1 MTALYQYPPQ
11 TALKRVI
18 PKARIY
24 DAVGASTALRDR
36 FVHEVDQIVWTH
48 KLAPETLNM
57 PATAAVPEIQVF
69 RLTLKG
75 KALHD
80 DILRAIDRAI
90 PFPVLFELVRDTRIQ
105 AAAAF
110 KRPSDAAA
118 GKWVVSEHL
127 RGAWVDRDTPRSTLP
142 VAVSL
147 GVLYDRVL
155 AALTPV
161 EVRAGEDTESRLA
174 RLAEIK
180 AKEREISQL
189 QSKLRR
195 ENQFNIKVT
204 LHGQLAEAQA
214 EFDHMKTPNKAGQ
227 RITGKGTT

>member
-18 PKARIY
+18 PKTRIY
-24 DAVGASTALRDR
+24 DSAKASTALRER
-36 FVHEVDQIVWTH
+36 FVREVDQIVWAH
-48 KLAPETLNM
+48 KLAPETLNL

-75 KALHD
+75 DSLHD

-90 PFPVLFELVRDTRIQ
+90 PFLVMFELLAGERIQ

-110 KRPSDAAA
+110 KRPSDAAT
-118 GKWVVSEHL
+118 GKWVVFDHM
-127 RGAWVDRDTPRSTLP
+127 RGTWQSRETQRSPLP
-142 VAVSL
+142 VAVTL
-147 GVLYDRVL
+147 GALYEGML
-155 AALTPV
+155 SPLMPMAPV
-161 EVRAGEDTESRLA
+161 AGEDVETRLA
-174 RLAEIK
+174 RAAQIK
-180 AKEREISQL
+180 AKEREIAQL
-189 QSKLRR
+189 QSKLKR

-214 EFDHMKTPNKAGQ
+214 EFEHMKTPNRGD
-227 RITGKGTT
+227 KGTP

>member
-18 PKARIY
+18 PKTRIY
-24 DAVGASTALRDR
+24 DGAKASTALRER
-36 FVHEVDQIVWTH
+36 FVREVDQIVWAH
-48 KLAPETLNM
+48 KLAPETLNL

-75 KALHD
+75 DALHD

-90 PFPVLFELVRDTRIQ
+90 PFPVMFELLAGERIQ

-110 KRPSDAAA
+110 KRPSDAAT
-118 GKWVVSEHL
+118 GKWVVSDHM
-127 RGAWVDRDTPRSTLP
+127 RGTWQSRETPRSPLP
-142 VAVSL
+142 VAVTL
-147 GVLYDRVL
+147 GALYEGML
-155 AALTPV
+155 SPLMPV
-161 EVRAGEDTESRLA
+161 APVAGEDVETRLA
-174 RLAEIK
+174 RGAEIK
-180 AKEREISQL
+180 AKEREIAQL
-189 QSKLRR
+189 QSKLKR

-214 EFDHMKTPNKAGQ
+214 EFEHMKTPNRGD
-227 RITGKGTT
+227 KGTP